1 MENWYPDVSV
11 AMQYQSRIKL
21 HSSADGRR
29 IVWYIRTDVVE
40 EPATIFMV
48 EEEFCHEKKIES
60 NRFDDRILLAAA
72 KISNLALET
81 EVIAVIKRHVAK
93 AHMEHDCIV
102 KADSH
107 IACRAHAA
115 PLPCRVAKGLE
126 CVFPI

>member
-1 MENWYPDVSV
+1 M
-11 AMQYQSRIKL
+11 K
-21 HSSADGRR
+21 
-29 IVWYIRTDVVE
+29 
-40 EPATIFMV
+40 
-48 EEEFCHEKKIES
+48 KKIES